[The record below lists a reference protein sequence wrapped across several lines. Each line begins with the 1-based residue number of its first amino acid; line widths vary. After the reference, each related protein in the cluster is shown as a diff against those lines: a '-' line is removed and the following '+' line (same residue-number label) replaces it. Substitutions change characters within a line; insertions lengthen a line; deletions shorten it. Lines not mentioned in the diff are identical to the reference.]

1 MICILKT
8 PNGCTSKGSEVAA
21 KLKEEKNLVKTML
34 HKPLGGRSMGSG

>member
-8 PNGCTSKGSEVAA
+8 PNGCTSRGLEVAA
-21 KLKEEKNLVKTML
+21 KLEEKNLVKTML